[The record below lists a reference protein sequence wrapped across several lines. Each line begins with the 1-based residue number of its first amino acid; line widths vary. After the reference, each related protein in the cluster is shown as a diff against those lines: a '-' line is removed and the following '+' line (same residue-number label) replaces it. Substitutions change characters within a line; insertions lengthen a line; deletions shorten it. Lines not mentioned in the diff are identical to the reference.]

1 MTASKQRIG
10 IFGNFGGSNLGN
22 EGTLEA
28 MIIFLRQARADAEL
42 VCLCSEPKS
51 VAEQYCIAALPFH
64 CPRHPSDSFLDKI
77 KARLGDLM
85 IALKYVRELDV
96 LIVPGTGIL
105 DDFGEPPQGMPLTIF
120 WVCLA
125 ARLRGI
131 KVCFVS
137 IGAGPIENPLSR
149 WLMKSA
155 ASLAYYRSYR
165 DTASRRFMRNLGVDV
180 EHDEVYPDL
189 AFKLP
194 EPAAEPVREDKQQR
208 TIGVGVMAYSGW
220 RAAQNEGRQIYDTY
234 IEKITRFVSWLLDRG
249 YRVRILIGE
258 QSDKRA
264 VDDLTRGIVTAG
276 TGLPL
281 TQLVAESASSLHELM
296 RQIIETDI
304 VVATRFHNVVCALKV
319 GRPTISLSYAEKNDA
334 LLTEFGL
341 AQFCQ
346 HVEKFD
352 LDLLINQVTKL
363 LSDRSTYVDQ
373 IRRTNLAL
381 NKRLLC
387 QDAVLE
393 TKIIPLR
400 GS

>member
-1 MTASKQRIG
+1 MIASRQRIG

-28 MIIFLRQARADAEL
+28 MIIFLRKVRGDAEL

-51 VAEQYCIAALPFH
+51 VAEQHRIVAFPFRARRR
-64 CPRHPSDSFLDKI
+64 PGDSFLGKI

-85 IALKYVRELDV
+85 IIFKYVRRLDA

-120 WVCLA
+120 FVCLA
-125 ARLRGI
+125 ARLRRI
-131 KVCFVS
+131 KICFVS

-165 DTASRRFMRNLGVDV
+165 DTASQRFMRSLGVDV

-194 EPAAEPVREDKQQR
+194 EPITEPVVASRQQR

-220 RAAQNEGRQIYDTY
+220 RTTEKEGRQIYDAY
-234 IEKITRFVSWLLDRG
+234 IEKIARFVSWLLDSG

-258 QSDKRA
+258 QSDRRA
-264 VDDLTRGIVTAG
+264 VDDVMQAIVAAGMGLSTAR
-276 TGLPL
+276 
-281 TQLVAESASSLHELM
+281 LVAESASSLHELM

-319 GRPTISLSYAEKNDA
+319 GRPTVSLSYAEKNDA
-334 LLTEFGL
+334 LLKEFGL
-341 AQFCQ
+341 ARFCQ

-352 LDLLINQVTKL
+352 LDLLTKQVTKL
-363 LSDRSTYVDQ
+363 LSDRNVYVDQ

-381 NKRLLC
+381 NKRLLY
-387 QDAVLE
+387 QDAILE
-393 TKIIPLR
+393 TKILPLR
-400 GS
+400 G